1 MKTAHVISALL
12 SLFVSMPIWFYLI
25 YQMLVRVNASEL
37 MWFLFWIYVP
47 VSFIASVVTRSIDNA
62 KALAKN

>member
-1 MKTAHVISALL
+1 
-12 SLFVSMPIWFYLI
+12 
-25 YQMLVRVNASEL
+25 VRVNASEL